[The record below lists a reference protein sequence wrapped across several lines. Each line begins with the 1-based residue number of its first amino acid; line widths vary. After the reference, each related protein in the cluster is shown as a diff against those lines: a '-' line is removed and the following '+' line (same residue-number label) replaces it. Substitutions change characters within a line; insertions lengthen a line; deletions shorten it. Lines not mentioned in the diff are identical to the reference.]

1 MSKENKPRWKS
12 LNMYECLARRVK
24 QRGGSDEIVEWL
36 HQKSREKEASEE
48 DCD

>member
-1 MSKENKPRWKS
+1 MSKEKPRWTS
-12 LNMYECLARRVK
+12 LNMYETIER
-24 QRGGSDEIVEWL
+24 L

>member
-12 LNMYECLARRVK
+12 LNMYERLARHGVN
-24 QRGGSDEIVEWL
+24 DEIVEWL
-36 HQKSREKEASEE
+36 HQKSRGKEASKE